1 MNISNYSTRVS
12 NTIFSQRQENLSGHF
27 NFSYKLIN
35 ICAIVI
41 PKRISPNNIISIEI
55 TGERSRFDIRRIMY
69 FPIDIIKLF
78 EIKETNDHI
87 LIIIDNTY
95 NNLIPSFLYDFFY
108 VYVHATEEFGYQLMA
123 SSFDL
128 KSDIS
133 YSKNIKLISNTIKN
147 LKNKCDD
154 KNILGIY
161 IITQE
166 LIKVL
171 KINGYGMKLQYDE
184 ITICYY
190 NNLKQ
195 VRPSWTRKQELMLI
209 FSLNKIL
216 PIEIINII
224 KEYIT
229 KDKHTEYVY
238 YFPFEREIQLYS
250 IELNCDPKRMYYV
263 YNTEIMNN

>member
-1 MNISNYSTRVS
+1 MNISCYSTRVS
-12 NTIFSQRQENLSGHF
+12 NTLFSNRQENLVGHF
-27 NFSYKLIN
+27 SFSYKLVN

-55 TGERSRFDIRRIMY
+55 TGESHYNIQRIMY

-78 EIKETNDHI
+78 AVKETNDHI

-95 NNLIPSFLYDFFY
+95 NNLLPSFLYDFFY
-108 VYVHATEEFGYQLMA
+108 VYVHAIEDFGYQLMA
-123 SSFDL
+123 TSIDL

-147 LKNKCDD
+147 LKDKCDD

-161 IITQE
+161 IITHE
-166 LIKVL
+166 LIKEL
-171 KINGYGMKLQYDE
+171 DIIGYGMQLQYNE
-184 ITICYY
+184 LTICYY

-195 VRPSWTRKQELMLI
+195 VRPSWTRKHELMSI

-229 KDKHTEYVY
+229 KDKYTEYVY
-238 YFPFEREIQLYS
+238 YFPFETEIQLYS
-250 IELNCDPKRMYYV
+250 IELNCYPKRMYYV
-263 YNTEIMNN
+263 YNTEIIHN